1 MNPQLFLSGF
11 KNFTSIRIRVQIKFA
26 RPHVYDTYPDSLLYP
41 GLFWEYWHQ
50 SMRRKA
56 REICILLCLERTWE
70 RGCHREYIHSRKE
83 LGSILLRHRVKKNRY
98 LKIRRR
104 RRQRQRE
111 LHKSHR
117 VNKQTTTLH
126 VQHTFLYISLP
137 FLHEYDV
144 KMPNFMFYKGRKQ
157 STTKFSISFLTW
169 IRLLRIQLQ
178 ESTFDKV
185 SMME

>member
-26 RPHVYDTYPDSLLYP
+26 RPHVDDTYPDSLLYP

-50 SMRRKA
+50 SM
-56 REICILLCLERTWE
+56 LCLERTWE

-104 RRQRQRE
+104 RRQRE

-117 VNKQTTTLH
+117 FNKQTTTLH

-169 IRLLRIQLQ
+169 IRPRLGIQLQ